1 MTSYKKIEIRGK
13 DLILSRYTGLDPADE
28 FSVTFKTLDESSN
41 YVIHRDILRHQ
52 LSQKQ
57 GTVSTKTRSEVRGG
71 GKKPW
76 RQKGTGRARA
86 GTSRSP
92 LWRGG
97 GVVFPASTKS
107 AKPKKLNKKMYKSAM
122 RSIFSSLAKENRVFL
137 SDKINIENP
146 KTKAFVDFL
155 NKNELKEGLFI
166 VDEISN
172 NLDLASRNLPNV
184 NVTNLNTLNPINL
197 LKFNSI
203 VISEN
208 CLNLIEEKLS

>member
-1 MTSYKKIEIRGK
+1 MKLPFLKSSKTTEADVSEKIFGVEVNN
-13 DLILSRYTGLDPADE
+13 DLVAQFIKIYIENSHPGTKA
-28 FSVTFKTLDESSN
+28 
-41 YVIHRDILRHQ
+41 
-52 LSQKQ
+52 QKN
-57 GTVSTKTRSEVRGG
+57 GSAVRGG

-146 KTKAFVDFL
+146 KTKVFVDFL
-155 NKNELKEGLFI
+155 KKNELKEGLFI

-184 NVTNLNTLNPINL
+184 NITNLNSLNPINL

>member
-1 MTSYKKIEIRGK
+1 MKLPFLKSSKTTEAEVSEKIFGVEINK
-13 DLILSRYTGLDPADE
+13 DLIA
-28 FSVTFKTLDESSN
+28 
-41 YVIHRDILRHQ
+41 Q
-52 LSQKQ
+52 LINIYIENSHPGTKAQKN
-57 GTVSTKTRSEVRGG
+57 RSAVRGG

-137 SDKINIENP
+137 SDQINIENP
-146 KTKAFVDFL
+146 KTKDFVDFL
-155 NKNELKEGLFI
+155 KKNELKEGLFI

-172 NLDLASRNLPNV
+172 NLNLASRNLPNV

-197 LKFNSI
+197 LKFNSV
-203 VISEN
+203 VIAEN

>member
-1 MTSYKKIEIRGK
+1 MKLPFLKSSKTTEAEVSEKIFGVEINN
-13 DLILSRYTGLDPADE
+13 DLIA
-28 FSVTFKTLDESSN
+28 
-41 YVIHRDILRHQ
+41 Q
-52 LSQKQ
+52 LVKIYIENSHPGTKAQKN
-57 GTVSTKTRSEVRGG
+57 RSAVRGG

-97 GVVFPASTKS
+97 GVVFPASSKS

-137 SDKINIENP
+137 SDQINIENP
-146 KTKAFVDFL
+146 KTKDFVDFL
-155 NKNELKEGLFI
+155 KKNELKEGLFI

-184 NVTNLNTLNPINL
+184 NVTNLNTLNPISL
-197 LKFNSI
+197 LKFNSV
-203 VISEN
+203 VITEN

>member
-1 MTSYKKIEIRGK
+1 MKLPFLKSSKTTEAEVSEKIFGVEVNK
-13 DLILSRYTGLDPADE
+13 DLIA
-28 FSVTFKTLDESSN
+28 
-41 YVIHRDILRHQ
+41 Q
-52 LSQKQ
+52 LIKIYIENSHPGTKAQKN
-57 GTVSTKTRSEVRGG
+57 RSAVRGG

-137 SDKINIENP
+137 SDQINIENP
-146 KTKAFVDFL
+146 KTKDFVDFL
-155 NKNELKEGLFI
+155 KKNELKEGLFI

-172 NLDLASRNLPNV
+172 NLSLSSRNLPNV

-197 LKFNSI
+197 LKFNSV
-203 VISEN
+203 VIAEN

>member
-1 MTSYKKIEIRGK
+1 MKLPFLKSSKTTEAEVSEKIFGVEINK
-13 DLILSRYTGLDPADE
+13 DLIA
-28 FSVTFKTLDESSN
+28 
-41 YVIHRDILRHQ
+41 Q
-52 LSQKQ
+52 LIKIYIENSHPGTKAQKN
-57 GTVSTKTRSEVRGG
+57 RSAVRGG

-137 SDKINIENP
+137 SDQINIENP
-146 KTKAFVDFL
+146 KTKDFVEFL
-155 NKNELKEGLFI
+155 KKNELKEGLFI

-172 NLDLASRNLPNV
+172 NLSLASRNLPNV

-197 LKFNSI
+197 LKFKSVVI
-203 VISEN
+203 VEN

>member
-1 MTSYKKIEIRGK
+1 MKLPFLKSSKTTEAEVSEKIFGVEINN
-13 DLILSRYTGLDPADE
+13 DLIA
-28 FSVTFKTLDESSN
+28 
-41 YVIHRDILRHQ
+41 Q
-52 LSQKQ
+52 LIKIYIENSHPGTKAQKN
-57 GTVSTKTRSEVRGG
+57 RSAVRGG

-97 GVVFPASTKS
+97 GVVFPASSKS
-107 AKPKKLNKKMYKSAM
+107 AKPKKINKKMYKSAM
-122 RSIFSSLAKENRVFL
+122 KSIFSSLAKENRVFL
-137 SDKINIENP
+137 SDQINIENP
-146 KTKAFVDFL
+146 RTKDFVDFL
-155 NKNELKEGLFI
+155 KKNELEEGLFI

-184 NVTNLNTLNPINL
+184 NVTNLSTLNPINL
-197 LKFNSI
+197 LKFNSV
-203 VISEN
+203 VIAEN

>member
-1 MTSYKKIEIRGK
+1 MKLPFLKSSKTTEAEVSEKIFGVEINN
-13 DLILSRYTGLDPADE
+13 DLIA
-28 FSVTFKTLDESSN
+28 
-41 YVIHRDILRHQ
+41 Q
-52 LSQKQ
+52 LIKIYIENSHPGTKAQKN
-57 GTVSTKTRSEVRGG
+57 RSAVRGG

-137 SDKINIENP
+137 FDQINIENP
-146 KTKAFVDFL
+146 KTKDFVDFL
-155 NKNELKEGLFI
+155 KKNELKEGLFI

-172 NLDLASRNLPNV
+172 NLSLASRNLPNV

-197 LKFNSI
+197 LKFNSV
-203 VISEN
+203 VIAEN

>member
-1 MTSYKKIEIRGK
+1 MKLPFLKSSKTTEAEVSEKIFGVEINK
-13 DLILSRYTGLDPADE
+13 DIIAQLIKIYIENSHPGTKA
-28 FSVTFKTLDESSN
+28 
-41 YVIHRDILRHQ
+41 
-52 LSQKQ
+52 QKN
-57 GTVSTKTRSEVRGG
+57 RSAVRGG

-137 SDKINIENP
+137 SDQINIENP
-146 KTKAFVDFL
+146 KTKDFVDFL
-155 NKNELKEGLFI
+155 KKNELKEGLFI

-172 NLDLASRNLPNV
+172 NLSLASRNLPNV
-184 NVTNLNTLNPINL
+184 NVTNLNTLNPISL
-197 LKFNSI
+197 LKFNSV
-203 VISEN
+203 VIAEN

>member
-1 MTSYKKIEIRGK
+1 MKLPFLKSSKTTEAEVSEKIFGVEINK
-13 DLILSRYTGLDPADE
+13 DLIA
-28 FSVTFKTLDESSN
+28 
-41 YVIHRDILRHQ
+41 Q
-52 LSQKQ
+52 LIKIYIENSHPGTKAQKN
-57 GTVSTKTRSEVRGG
+57 RSAVRGG

-137 SDKINIENP
+137 SDQINIENP
-146 KTKAFVDFL
+146 KTKDFVDFL
-155 NKNELKEGLFI
+155 KKNELKEGLFI
-166 VDEISN
+166 LDEISN
-172 NLDLASRNLPNV
+172 NLSLASRNLPNV

-197 LKFNSI
+197 LKFNSV
-203 VISEN
+203 VIAEN

>member
-1 MTSYKKIEIRGK
+1 MKLPFLKSSKTTEADVSENIFGVEVNK
-13 DLILSRYTGLDPADE
+13 DLIA
-28 FSVTFKTLDESSN
+28 
-41 YVIHRDILRHQ
+41 Q
-52 LSQKQ
+52 LIKIYIENSHPGTKAQKN
-57 GTVSTKTRSEVRGG
+57 RSAVRGG

-107 AKPKKLNKKMYKSAM
+107 AKPKKLNKKMYKSAL

-137 SDKINIENP
+137 SDQINIENP
-146 KTKAFVDFL
+146 KTKDFVDFL
-155 NKNELKEGLFI
+155 KKNELKEGLFI

-172 NLDLASRNLPNV
+172 NLSLASRNLPNV

-197 LKFNSI
+197 LKFNSV
-203 VISEN
+203 VIAEN

>member
-1 MTSYKKIEIRGK
+1 MKLPFLKSSKTTEAEVSEKIFGVEINK
-13 DLILSRYTGLDPADE
+13 DLIA
-28 FSVTFKTLDESSN
+28 
-41 YVIHRDILRHQ
+41 Q
-52 LSQKQ
+52 LIKIYIENSHPGTKAQKN
-57 GTVSTKTRSEVRGG
+57 RSAVRGG

-137 SDKINIENP
+137 SDQINIENP
-146 KTKAFVDFL
+146 KTKDFVDFL
-155 NKNELKEGLFI
+155 KKNE
-166 VDEISN
+166 
-172 NLDLASRNLPNV
+172 
-184 NVTNLNTLNPINL
+184 
-197 LKFNSI
+197 
-203 VISEN
+203 
-208 CLNLIEEKLS
+208 

>member
-1 MTSYKKIEIRGK
+1 MKLPFLKSSKTTEAEVSEKIFGVEINK
-13 DLILSRYTGLDPADE
+13 DLIA
-28 FSVTFKTLDESSN
+28 
-41 YVIHRDILRHQ
+41 Q
-52 LSQKQ
+52 LIKIYIENSHPGTKAQKN
-57 GTVSTKTRSEVRGG
+57 RSAVRGG

-137 SDKINIENP
+137 SDQINIENP
-146 KTKAFVDFL
+146 KTKDFVDFL
-155 NKNELKEGLFI
+155 KKNELKEGLFI

-172 NLDLASRNLPNV
+172 NLSLASRNLPNV

-197 LKFNSI
+197 LKFNSV

>member
-1 MTSYKKIEIRGK
+1 MKLPFLKSSKTTEAEVSEKIFGVEINK
-13 DLILSRYTGLDPADE
+13 DLIA
-28 FSVTFKTLDESSN
+28 
-41 YVIHRDILRHQ
+41 Q
-52 LSQKQ
+52 LIKIYIENSHPGTKAQKN
-57 GTVSTKTRSEVRGG
+57 RSAVRGG

-137 SDKINIENP
+137 SDQINIENP
-146 KTKAFVDFL
+146 KTKDFVDFL
-155 NKNELKEGLFI
+155 KKNELKEGLFI
-166 VDEISN
+166 VDDISN
-172 NLDLASRNLPNV
+172 NLSLASRNLPNV
-184 NVTNLNTLNPINL
+184 NVTNLNTLNPISL
-197 LKFNSI
+197 LKFNSV
-203 VISEN
+203 VIAEN

>member
-1 MTSYKKIEIRGK
+1 MKLPFLKSSKTTEAEVSEKIFGVEINK
-13 DLILSRYTGLDPADE
+13 DLIA
-28 FSVTFKTLDESSN
+28 
-41 YVIHRDILRHQ
+41 Q
-52 LSQKQ
+52 LIKIYIENSHPGTKAQKN
-57 GTVSTKTRSEVRGG
+57 RSAVRGG

-97 GVVFPASTKS
+97 GVVFPASSKS

-137 SDKINIENP
+137 SDQINIENP
-146 KTKAFVDFL
+146 KTKDIVDFL
-155 NKNELKEGLFI
+155 KKNELKEGLFI

-172 NLDLASRNLPNV
+172 NLSLASRNLPNV

-197 LKFNSI
+197 LKFNSV
-203 VISEN
+203 VIAEN

>member
-1 MTSYKKIEIRGK
+1 MKLPFLKSSKTTEAEVSEKIFGVEINK
-13 DLILSRYTGLDPADE
+13 DLIA
-28 FSVTFKTLDESSN
+28 
-41 YVIHRDILRHQ
+41 Q
-52 LSQKQ
+52 LIKIYIENSHPGTKAQKN
-57 GTVSTKTRSEVRGG
+57 RSAVRGG

-137 SDKINIENP
+137 SDQINIENP
-146 KTKAFVDFL
+146 KTKDFVDFL
-155 NKNELKEGLFI
+155 KKNELKEGLFI

-172 NLDLASRNLPNV
+172 NLSLASRNLPNV
-184 NVTNLNTLNPINL
+184 NVTNLNSLNPISL
-197 LKFNSI
+197 LKFNSVVI
-203 VISEN
+203 VDN

>member
-1 MTSYKKIEIRGK
+1 MKLPFLKSSKTTEAEVSEKIFGVEINK
-13 DLILSRYTGLDPADE
+13 DLIA
-28 FSVTFKTLDESSN
+28 
-41 YVIHRDILRHQ
+41 Q
-52 LSQKQ
+52 LIKIYIENSHPGTKAQKN
-57 GTVSTKTRSEVRGG
+57 RSAVRGG

-97 GVVFPASTKS
+97 GVVFPASTNS

-137 SDKINIENP
+137 SDQINIENP
-146 KTKAFVDFL
+146 KTKDFVDFL
-155 NKNELKEGLFI
+155 KKNELKEGLFI

-172 NLDLASRNLPNV
+172 NLSLASRNLPNV

-197 LKFNSI
+197 LKFNSV
-203 VISEN
+203 VIAKN

>member
-1 MTSYKKIEIRGK
+1 MKLPFLKSSKTTEAEVSEKIFGVEINK
-13 DLILSRYTGLDPADE
+13 DLIA
-28 FSVTFKTLDESSN
+28 
-41 YVIHRDILRHQ
+41 Q
-52 LSQKQ
+52 LIKIYIENSHPGTKAQKN
-57 GTVSTKTRSEVRGG
+57 RSAVRGG

-137 SDKINIENP
+137 SDQINIENP
-146 KTKAFVDFL
+146 KTKDFVDFL
-155 NKNELKEGLFI
+155 KKNELKEGLFI

-172 NLDLASRNLPNV
+172 NLSLASRNLPNV
-184 NVTNLNTLNPINL
+184 NVANLNTLNPVNL
-197 LKFNSI
+197 LKFNSV
-203 VISEN
+203 VIAEN

>member
-1 MTSYKKIEIRGK
+1 MKLPFLKSSKTTEAEVSEKIFGVEINN
-13 DLILSRYTGLDPADE
+13 DLIA
-28 FSVTFKTLDESSN
+28 
-41 YVIHRDILRHQ
+41 Q
-52 LSQKQ
+52 LVKIYIENSHPGTKAQKN
-57 GTVSTKTRSEVRGG
+57 RSAVRGG

-97 GVVFPASTKS
+97 GVVFPASSKS

-137 SDKINIENP
+137 SDQINIENP
-146 KTKAFVDFL
+146 KTKDFVDFL
-155 NKNELKEGLFI
+155 KKNELKEGLFI

-203 VISEN
+203 VIVEN

>member
-1 MTSYKKIEIRGK
+1 MKLPFLKSSNTTEAEVSEKIFGVEVNK
-13 DLILSRYTGLDPADE
+13 DLIA
-28 FSVTFKTLDESSN
+28 
-41 YVIHRDILRHQ
+41 Q
-52 LSQKQ
+52 LIKIYIENSHPGTKAQKN
-57 GTVSTKTRSEVRGG
+57 RSAVRGG

-137 SDKINIENP
+137 SDQINIENP
-146 KTKAFVDFL
+146 KTKDFVEFL
-155 NKNELKEGLFI
+155 KKNELKEGLFI

-172 NLDLASRNLPNV
+172 NLSLASRNLPNV

-197 LKFNSI
+197 LKFNSV

>member
-1 MTSYKKIEIRGK
+1 MKIPFLKSSKTTEAEVSEKIFGVEINK
-13 DLILSRYTGLDPADE
+13 DLIA
-28 FSVTFKTLDESSN
+28 
-41 YVIHRDILRHQ
+41 Q
-52 LSQKQ
+52 LIKIYIENSHPGTKAQKN
-57 GTVSTKTRSEVRGG
+57 RSAVRGG

-137 SDKINIENP
+137 SDQINIENP
-146 KTKAFVDFL
+146 KTKDFVDFL
-155 NKNELKEGLFI
+155 KKNELKEGLFI

-172 NLDLASRNLPNV
+172 NLSLASRNLPNV

-197 LKFNSI
+197 LKFNSV
-203 VISEN
+203 VIAEN

>member
-1 MTSYKKIEIRGK
+1 MKLPFLKSSKTTEAEVSEKIFGVEINK
-13 DLILSRYTGLDPADE
+13 DLIA
-28 FSVTFKTLDESSN
+28 
-41 YVIHRDILRHQ
+41 Q
-52 LSQKQ
+52 LMKIYIENSHPGTKAQKN
-57 GTVSTKTRSEVRGG
+57 RSAVRGG

-137 SDKINIENP
+137 SDQINIENP
-146 KTKAFVDFL
+146 KTKDFVDFL
-155 NKNELKEGLFI
+155 KKNELKEGLFI

-172 NLDLASRNLPNV
+172 NLSLASRNLPNV

-197 LKFNSI
+197 LKFNSV
-203 VISEN
+203 VIAEN

>member
-1 MTSYKKIEIRGK
+1 MKLPFLKSSKTTEAEVSEKIFGVEINN
-13 DLILSRYTGLDPADE
+13 DLIA
-28 FSVTFKTLDESSN
+28 
-41 YVIHRDILRHQ
+41 Q
-52 LSQKQ
+52 LIKIYIENSHPGTKAQKN
-57 GTVSTKTRSEVRGG
+57 RSAVRGG

-137 SDKINIENP
+137 SDQINIENP
-146 KTKAFVDFL
+146 KTKDFVEFL
-155 NKNELKEGLFI
+155 KKNELKEGLFI
-166 VDEISN
+166 VDEVSN
-172 NLDLASRNLPNV
+172 NLSLASRNLPNV

-197 LKFNSI
+197 LKFNSV
-203 VISEN
+203 VITEN

>member
-1 MTSYKKIEIRGK
+1 MKLPFLKSSKTTDAEVSEKIFGVEINK
-13 DLILSRYTGLDPADE
+13 DLIA
-28 FSVTFKTLDESSN
+28 
-41 YVIHRDILRHQ
+41 Q
-52 LSQKQ
+52 LIKIYIENSHPGTKAQKN
-57 GTVSTKTRSEVRGG
+57 RSAVRGG

-137 SDKINIENP
+137 SDQINIENP
-146 KTKAFVDFL
+146 KTKDFVEFL
-155 NKNELKEGLFI
+155 KKNELKEGLFI

-172 NLDLASRNLPNV
+172 NLSLASRNLPNV

-197 LKFNSI
+197 LKFNSV
-203 VISEN
+203 VIAEN

>member
-1 MTSYKKIEIRGK
+1 MKLPFLKSSKTTEAEVPEKIFGVEINK
-13 DLILSRYTGLDPADE
+13 DLIA
-28 FSVTFKTLDESSN
+28 
-41 YVIHRDILRHQ
+41 Q
-52 LSQKQ
+52 LIKVYIENSHPGTKAQKN
-57 GTVSTKTRSEVRGG
+57 RSAVRGG

-137 SDKINIENP
+137 SDQINIENP
-146 KTKAFVDFL
+146 KTKDFVDFL
-155 NKNELKEGLFI
+155 KKNELKEGLFI

-172 NLDLASRNLPNV
+172 NLSLASRNLPNV

-197 LKFNSI
+197 LKFNSV
-203 VISEN
+203 VIAEN

>member
-1 MTSYKKIEIRGK
+1 MKLPFLKSSKTTEAEVSEKIFGVEINK
-13 DLILSRYTGLDPADE
+13 DLIA
-28 FSVTFKTLDESSN
+28 
-41 YVIHRDILRHQ
+41 Q
-52 LSQKQ
+52 LIKIYIENSHPGTKAQKN
-57 GTVSTKTRSEVRGG
+57 RSAVRGG

-97 GVVFPASTKS
+97 GVVFPASSKS

-137 SDKINIENP
+137 SEQINIENP
-146 KTKAFVDFL
+146 KTKDFVDFL
-155 NKNELKEGLFI
+155 KKNELKEGLFI

-172 NLDLASRNLPNV
+172 NLSLASRNLPNV

-197 LKFNSI
+197 LKFNSV
-203 VISEN
+203 VIAEN

>member
-1 MTSYKKIEIRGK
+1 MKLPFLKSSKTTEAEVSEKIFGVEINK
-13 DLILSRYTGLDPADE
+13 DLIA
-28 FSVTFKTLDESSN
+28 
-41 YVIHRDILRHQ
+41 Q
-52 LSQKQ
+52 LIKIYIENSHPGTKAQKN
-57 GTVSTKTRSEVRGG
+57 RSAVRGG

-122 RSIFSSLAKENRVFL
+122 RSIFSSLAKENKVFL
-137 SDKINIENP
+137 SDQINIENP
-146 KTKAFVDFL
+146 KTKDFVDFL
-155 NKNELKEGLFI
+155 KKNELKEGLFI

-172 NLDLASRNLPNV
+172 NLSLASRNLPNV

-197 LKFNSI
+197 LKFNSV
-203 VISEN
+203 VIAEN

>member
-1 MTSYKKIEIRGK
+1 MKLPFLKSSKTTEAEVSEKIFGVEINK
-13 DLILSRYTGLDPADE
+13 DLIA
-28 FSVTFKTLDESSN
+28 
-41 YVIHRDILRHQ
+41 Q
-52 LSQKQ
+52 LIKIYIENSHPGTKAQKN
-57 GTVSTKTRSEVRGG
+57 RSAVRGG

-137 SDKINIENP
+137 SDQINIENP
-146 KTKAFVDFL
+146 KTKDFVDFL
-155 NKNELKEGLFI
+155 KKNELKEGLFI

-172 NLDLASRNLPNV
+172 NLIFSVKKLTKCECNQ
-184 NVTNLNTLNPINL
+184 
-197 LKFNSI
+197 LKYFESY
-203 VISEN
+203 
-208 CLNLIEEKLS
+208 

>member
-1 MTSYKKIEIRGK
+1 MKLPFLKSSKTTEAEVSEKIFGVEINK
-13 DLILSRYTGLDPADE
+13 DLIA
-28 FSVTFKTLDESSN
+28 
-41 YVIHRDILRHQ
+41 Q
-52 LSQKQ
+52 LIKIYIENSHPGTKAQKN
-57 GTVSTKTRSEVRGG
+57 RSAVRGG

-107 AKPKKLNKKMYKSAM
+107 AKSKKLNKKMYKSAM

-137 SDKINIENP
+137 SDQINIENP
-146 KTKAFVDFL
+146 KTKDFVDFL
-155 NKNELKEGLFI
+155 KKNELKEGLFI

-172 NLDLASRNLPNV
+172 NLSLASRNLPNV

-197 LKFNSI
+197 LKFNSV
-203 VISEN
+203 VIAEN